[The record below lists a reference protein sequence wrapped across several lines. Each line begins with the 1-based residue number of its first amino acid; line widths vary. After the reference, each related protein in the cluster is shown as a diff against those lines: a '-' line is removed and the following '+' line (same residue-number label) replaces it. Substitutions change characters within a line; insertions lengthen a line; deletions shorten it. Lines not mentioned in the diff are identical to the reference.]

1 MSRTDVTRG
10 ALVRVDLYQE
20 NRAVIGIAA
29 GVVQGD
35 GLTVV
40 AVDTG
45 VPPVEVLHLTDEDS
59 VAVLNPKGWRQERI
73 EYEPDAVQ

>member
-1 MSRTDVTRG
+1 MSRADVTRG
-10 ALVRVDLYQE
+10 ALIRVDLYQE
-20 NRAVIGIAA
+20 NRAVVGIAV

-59 VAVLNPKGWRQERI
+59 VAVLNPKGWRADPVEVI
-73 EYEPDAVQ
+73 P